1 MSEVKPLLEFPCSF
15 LIKVVGF
22 NLPDLIPQIT
32 AIITEHY
39 PSFNP
44 AQDMTYKTSKQSN
57 YISISITITADSKQQ
72 LDAIYTQLNQNKLV
86 KITL

>member
-1 MSEVKPLLEFPCSF
+1 MNEIKPLLEFPCSF
-15 LIKVVGF
+15 LIKIVGV

-32 AIITEHY
+32 AIITKHC

-44 AQDMTYKTSKQSN
+44 AQDMTYKNSKQSN
-57 YISISITITADSKQQ
+57 YISISATITADSKQQ
-72 LDAIYTQLNQNKLV
+72 LDAIYTELNQNKLV